1 MRTLLAILSLA
12 AAATAAPRPAHACG
26 DGGATGAIVVAAGIG
41 LGLGA
46 TDVALT
52 IKDLVDPD
60 SGDGYATFEAVVT
73 VPQAVILGAI
83 TVDMLSEGA
92 QADETMLAAGL
103 FAWTS
108 ALAVHAI
115 WELADDDAP
124 PRADR
129 VTLMP
134 TAVTDGAQVGGG
146 LGIGGAW

>member
-1 MRTLLAILSLA
+1 MRTLLFLLTA
-12 AAATAAPRPAHACG
+12 AAATTAPRPAHACG
-26 DGGATGAIVVAAGIG
+26 DGGATGAIIVAAGIG

-60 SGDGYATFEAVVT
+60 AGDSYATFEVVVT
-73 VPQAVILGAI
+73 VPQAVILGAV
-83 TVDMLSEGA
+83 TLDMLAEGA
-92 QADETMLAAGL
+92 EADETMLAAGL

-115 WELADDDAP
+115 WELADDDAA

-129 VTLMP
+129 VTVMP